1 METAKIIGDKALFA
15 IEYTFLDNTRET
27 ELSLYVS
34 GSNLLSFE
42 RSGQQLTTRWNLDE
56 LVLWLRGFLNNMQE
70 DPYPVEAAGEY
81 AAEKDINA
89 RDFDSDDD
97 EAFDAY
103 YDTIDAWNSRHRWH
117 PACAGAILA
126 DLYFRQVGK
135 TVEISWNNRDAEEG
149 VVFSSILGGTSVPK
163 EIFVSVTDQF
173 LKDYADHWYSS
184 L

>member
-1 METAKIIGDKALFA
+1 MENAKIIGDKSLFA
-15 IEYTFLDNTRET
+15 IEYTFLDSTRET

-42 RSGQQLTTRWNLDE
+42 CGGQQLTTRWNLDE
-56 LVLWLRGFLNNMQE
+56 LAMWLRNYLDNMQE
-70 DPYPVEAAGEY
+70 DPYPVEAAGDY
-81 AAEKDINA
+81 AAIKDINA

-103 YDTIDAWNSRHRWH
+103 YDTLDDWNSRHRWH

-126 DLYFRQVGK
+126 DLYFQQVGE
-135 TVEISWNNRDAEEG
+135 TVEISWNNQDAEEG
-149 VVFSSILGGTSVPK
+149 VVFSSILGGTSIPK
-163 EIFVSVTDQF
+163 ELFVSVVDQF
-173 LKDYADHWYSS
+173 LKDYAHHWYRS

>member
-1 METAKIIGDKALFA
+1 MKKTKLAGDKASFA
-15 IEYTFLDNTRET
+15 FEYTFFDSVRET

-42 RSGQQLTTRWNLDE
+42 CGGRKLTTRWNLDE
-56 LVLWLRGFLNNMQE
+56 LVLWLRDFLNNMQE
-70 DPYPVEAAGEY
+70 DPYPVEADGEY
-81 AAEKDINA
+81 AAVKDINA

-103 YDTIDAWNSRHRWH
+103 YDTLDAWNSRHRWH

-126 DLYFRQVGK
+126 DLYFRQAGE

-163 EIFVSVTDQF
+163 EIFISVVDQF
-173 LKDYADHWYSS
+173 LKDYADHWYRH